1 MQNAKATKAV
11 QVRLSPA
18 EARALARLA
27 KHTNGTQTAVIRRLI
42 TDADEAAQQGTVR
55 GDSPPT
61 TRREA

>member
-1 MQNAKATKAV
+1 MQSKATKAV
-11 QVRLSPA
+11 QVRLTPA

-27 KHTNGTQTAVIRRLI
+27 KRTEATQSAVVRRLI
-42 TDADEAAQQGTVR
+42 VDADEAATSGTVR